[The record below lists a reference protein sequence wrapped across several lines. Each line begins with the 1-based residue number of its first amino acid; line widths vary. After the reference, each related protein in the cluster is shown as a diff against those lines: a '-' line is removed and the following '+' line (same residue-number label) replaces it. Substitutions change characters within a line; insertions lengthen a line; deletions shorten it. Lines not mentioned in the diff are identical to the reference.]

1 MTILFYLVFLVDNK
15 QGKKEKVHPG
25 FILRGMTSIS
35 IIVKKTYWCGVESK
49 QPGRL
54 MWSGWRMSH
63 VDRAEDGRWPGG
75 SNDQQDMA
83 LPLLMS
89 DTENSCHL

>member
-35 IIVKKTYWCGVESK
+35 IIVKKTY
-49 QPGRL
+49 
-54 MWSGWRMSH
+54 
-63 VDRAEDGRWPGG
+63 
-75 SNDQQDMA
+75 
-83 LPLLMS
+83 
-89 DTENSCHL
+89 